1 MTELNFSNK
10 LHGNHISSLPDS
22 LVPVKL
28 LKCDISKVAGITKI
42 TWITKMMKNKLYE
55 LVQRKLHWHNRVP
68 EEICPKS
75 ESHFEMIEDNCI
87 IKFNRVVIPGK
98 AVSLDVNTINVA
110 DTTEKIASA
119 AIYVRFKRRSS
130 NYSCQLIF
138 SRSILVFKV
147 MSNDYIVQ
155 SKEH

>member
-1 MTELNFSNK
+1 
-10 LHGNHISSLPDS
+10 
-22 LVPVKL
+22 
-28 LKCDISKVAGITKI
+28 
-42 TWITKMMKNKLYE
+42 
-55 LVQRKLHWHNRVP
+55 
-68 EEICPKS
+68 
-75 ESHFEMIEDNCI
+75 MIEDNCI

-110 DTTEKIASA
+110 DTTEKIAPA